1 MQRTLFAVLVFVG
14 ISAGQAGSGN
24 DIAGP
29 ILLPLDQLLKEASER
44 NPTIRASRHRI
55 AAASARVSQ
64 AGTLDDPEFTYMRE
78 EMPGF
83 RWNEAVKQRLGIM
96 QMIRFPSKLSGEA
109 DLARVSQTSTS
120 YEEAE
125 KVNDVFLRLRS
136 AYYRWWYAQQVQ
148 ILRLENLQ
156 VLRQVSDVT
165 RTRFASGSAMLQDA
179 LKVNVEIA
187 RAESELFAGRQEVKA
202 SAAMLAALV
211 DRDNGDSLGVAL
223 LPELPPASQPLDTLE
238 CQALRNRPML
248 LADSLAIEDG
258 RLALSLAR
266 SEYLP
271 DLRLGVEY
279 VTFPSSS
286 MTGWNLFA
294 SVSIPFAPWTIG
306 KAGGRVEE
314 ARATIGGAEATY
326 RATHLMVLSSVREM
340 YALAE
345 AARER
350 ESRFRSSIVPQAF
363 RSLEASLAAYRAGKA
378 DILMIL
384 DTYRTSVDVKME
396 HLMSRMKLEESLA
409 ELDRTVGSMP
419 APIQ

>member
-1 MQRTLFAVLVFVG
+1 MQRTLFAVLLFVG
-14 ISAGQAGSGN
+14 ISAGRAGGG
-24 DIAGP
+24 DDLAGQS
-29 ILLPLDQLLKEASER
+29 LLPLDQLMREASGR
-44 NPTIRASRHRI
+44 NPTILASRHRL
-55 AAASARVSQ
+55 AAATARVSQ

-83 RWNEAVKQRLGIM
+83 RWNEAMKQRLGLM
-96 QMIRFPSKLSGEA
+96 QMIRFPSKLSAEA
-109 DLARVSQTSTS
+109 DLARVSQASTS

-125 KVNDVFLRLRS
+125 KVNEVFIHLRS
-136 AYYRWWYAQQVQ
+136 TYYRWWYAQQVQ
-148 ILRLENLQ
+148 LLRQDNLQ
-156 VLRQVSDVT
+156 LLRQVSDVT

-187 RAESELFAGRQEVKA
+187 RAESELFAGRQEVRA
-202 SAAMLAALV
+202 SAATLASLV
-211 DRDNGDSLGVAL
+211 DRNVGDSLGVAVL
-223 LPELPPASQPLDTLE
+223 SEFPPARQPLDTLE
-238 CQALRNRPML
+238 HQALRNRPLL

-266 SEYLP
+266 SQYLP

-279 VTFPSSS
+279 VTIPSSA

-294 SVSIPFAPWTIG
+294 SVSIPVAPWTLG
-306 KAGGRVEE
+306 KADGRVEE

-326 RATHLMVLSSVREM
+326 RATHLTVLASVRER
-340 YALAE
+340 YAEAE

-350 ESRFRSSIVPQAF
+350 ELRYRSSIVPQAL

-384 DTYRTSVDVKME
+384 DTYRTLVDVKTE
-396 HLMSRMKLEESLA
+396 HLMSRMKLEDSLA
-409 ELDRTVGSMP
+409 ELDRTVGTLP
-419 APIQ
+419 ATTQ